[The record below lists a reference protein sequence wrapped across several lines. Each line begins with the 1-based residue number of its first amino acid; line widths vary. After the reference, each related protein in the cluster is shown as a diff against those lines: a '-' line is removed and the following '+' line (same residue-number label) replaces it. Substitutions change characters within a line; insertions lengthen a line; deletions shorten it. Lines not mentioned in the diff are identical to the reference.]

1 MQCAAQQ
8 QQKLIWG
15 VNGEQ
20 LEHKTTSFVL
30 CGCCEAWK
38 DEEQVEL
45 FFFCILDV
53 SLPSSCS
60 LYTCFAFQ
68 SCFFKVLRRRSAL
81 EAPRIMFCHLLPSS
95 FFNDPARKQ
104 KKLFRF
110 AMGTNTAGKAARK
123 CRWTEKKKERQRLK
137 DERSQRKFLLLLEM
151 GARSPRE
158 RAGLHFSRVESLMLL
173 IRVQVAE
180 AAVEERPS
188 RPKKNTAKVDL
199 ENWWMEIESIDN
211 FFSCDLRLCG
221 RRFVV
226 PFVYSI
232 RWVIVCSF

>member
-1 MQCAAQQ
+1 MPVGRWTLEHAPLLKTPRPWVQLHSSTAPHISKRSMLNCHRSVMQCAAQQ

-104 KKLFRF
+104 KNCFVLQWAPIQR
-110 AMGTNTAGKAARK
+110 GRLPESVGERK
-123 CRWTEKKKERQRLK
+123 RRRNGNDSKTK
-137 DERSQRKFLLLLEM
+137 DPN
-151 GARSPRE
+151 A
-158 RAGLHFSRVESLMLL
+158 
-173 IRVQVAE
+173 
-180 AAVEERPS
+180 
-188 RPKKNTAKVDL
+188 
-199 ENWWMEIESIDN
+199 N
-211 FFSCDLRLCG
+211 FFYCWKWALEALKNGLACIFLASNR
-221 RRFVV
+221 
-226 PFVYSI
+226 
-232 RWVIVCSF
+232 